1 MVRVGRGK
9 SGNEVSTVLIYEIL
23 KICFSKCIK
32 SSSVYV
38 NWLHDVY
45 IYIHIHIMYI
55 LCNT

>member
-45 IYIHIHIMYI
+45 IYIYI
-55 LCNT
+55 LCTM